1 MNKGIL
7 KAQGNIITKFIENAE
22 VIAGGYIN
30 TNSILH
36 SKVSAK
42 GDIIVSGRRGFV
54 TGGMIRSGTLISVKT
69 AGSHMGTNTILE
81 VGVDPKV
88 LDEFRE
94 LEKKIATIESEKEKV
109 AKAVETIRKRI
120 QSGADINYDRLDKL
134 KKLTQTSLILNAQLK
149 EVKSKYDILKLEIE
163 ANEQGMISISDTVY
177 PGTKIVISNTIYHV
191 KEKIHNSKFIL
202 DRADIKVI
210 PLY

>member
-54 TGGMIRSGTLISVKT
+54 TGGMIRSGTLISVKQPVLIW
-69 AGSHMGTNTILE
+69 GQIQYWRLELILKFWMNL
-81 VGVDPKV
+81 GNW
-88 LDEFRE
+88 R
-94 LEKKIATIESEKEKV
+94 KIATIESEKEKV
-109 AKAVETIRKRI
+109 AKAVETIRK
-120 QSGADINYDRLDKL
+120 
-134 KKLTQTSLILNAQLK
+134 
-149 EVKSKYDILKLEIE
+149 
-163 ANEQGMISISDTVY
+163 
-177 PGTKIVISNTIYHV
+177 NTIRCGH
-191 KEKIHNSKFIL
+191 
-202 DRADIKVI
+202 
-210 PLY
+210 